1 MTAGFRALLVLF
13 LVVGCRRVDP
23 GEGRAG
29 EGAPLP
35 EGRIGTWYPEDRR
48 PSRGERP
55 NLGPIDGRV
64 LVRQVGE
71 GPPETFTIR
80 IEPEDTLDLFVQ
92 WTGQPL
98 EVLFQWNPEAREKGL
113 VPGDGFRVVLTP
125 GEFDRFNGTRK
136 AYLAEARTMRE
147 MGLEVREVVAHTVSE
162 GETLKD
168 ILDRYRTSLDL
179 MEKLNPRL
187 RLTGV
192 RPGQV
197 LRIPL
202 VGAAG
207 EETPALPGPK
217 PPAPPPVPVPPG
229 PPKPQ
234 TVQPGPPAGNKAPPQ
249 ETAEASTKGGRSGS
263 PVSGRIEYVV
273 QPGDTAWVVA
283 RHRFGVGLQDLAEAN
298 PGVDLARLRPGMR
311 LVIPKRP

>member
-1 MTAGFRALLVLF
+1 MRWEFRALGVVL
-13 LVVGCRRVDP
+13 LAVACRRVDP

-35 EGRIGTWYPEDRR
+35 EQRAGTWYPEDRR
-48 PSRGERP
+48 PSRGERT
-55 NLGPIDGRV
+55 NLGPIDSRV

-71 GPPETFTIR
+71 GPPESFNIR

-92 WTGQPL
+92 WTGRPL
-98 EVLFQWNPEAREKGL
+98 EVLLQWNPEVRQKGL
-113 VPGDGFRVVLTP
+113 VPGDGFRLVLTP
-125 GEFDRFNGTRK
+125 GEFDRFNGMRK
-136 AYLAEARTMRE
+136 AHLAESHTLRE
-147 MGLEVREVVAHTVSE
+147 MGLEVREVVVHTVVE

-168 ILDRYRTSLDL
+168 LLDRYPTSLDL

-192 RPGQV
+192 RPGQT

-202 VGAAG
+202 VGETGA
-207 EETPALPGPK
+207 ETPALPGPK
-217 PPAPPPVPVPPG
+217 PPAPPPVPVPPA

-234 TVQPGPPAGNKAPPQ
+234 TVQPGAPAPNQAPPPQ
-249 ETAEASTKGGRSGS
+249 TAGASGTRSG
-263 PVSGRIEYVV
+263 PQASGRIEYVV

-298 PGVDLARLRPGMR
+298 PGVDLDRLRPGMK